1 MDILPLAMIFL
12 SELTIGAHLPANKNS
27 FASFSIAHKHLSIKL
42 IHLDELAV
50 CRLLLHLIVTMTS
63 VGAYQARQRHNRRRH
78 GHGSRPEV
86 VGLVQFSP
94 RLREVF

>member
-27 FASFSIAHKHLSIKL
+27 FASLSITHKHLSIKL
-42 IHLDELAV
+42 IHSDEFAV
-50 CRLLLHLIVTMTS
+50 CHLLDDDQRRLE
-63 VGAYQARQRHNRRRH
+63 AYQARQRHNRRRH

-86 VGLVQFSP
+86 VGLSRVSP
-94 RLREVF
+94 RLREIG

>member
-27 FASFSIAHKHLSIKL
+27 FASLSIAHKHLSIKL
-42 IHLDELAV
+42 IHLDEFAV
-50 CRLLLHLIVTMTS
+50 CPLIVTMTG
-63 VGAYQARQRHNRRRH
+63 VGAYEARQRHNRRRH

-86 VGLVQFSP
+86 VGLCSAIFS
-94 RLREVF
+94 